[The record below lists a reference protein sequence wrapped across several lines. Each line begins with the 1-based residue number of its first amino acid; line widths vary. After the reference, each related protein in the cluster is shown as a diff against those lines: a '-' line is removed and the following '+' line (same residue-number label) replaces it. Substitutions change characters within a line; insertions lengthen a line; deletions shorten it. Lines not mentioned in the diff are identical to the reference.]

1 LRPVNIIAPF
11 GTTRK
16 AARERVS
23 VLWDTVR
30 ADEVIELFTLPQ
42 CMSPKMGRVSDAGR
56 FDGRPRV
63 FGGRRPKASNEGNRA

>member
-1 LRPVNIIAPF
+1 LNIGPVLDCARSNIIAPF

-30 ADEVIELFTLPQ
+30 ADEVIE
-42 CMSPKMGRVSDAGR
+42 
-56 FDGRPRV
+56 
-63 FGGRRPKASNEGNRA
+63 

>member
-42 CMSPKMGRVSDAGR
+42 CMSPKMAPNGHGVMS
-56 FDGRPRV
+56 
-63 FGGRRPKASNEGNRA
+63 S